1 MLEKIKKILKSKYQE
16 NLNTIR
22 INLGLPLRNKNGKTN
37 ILEKL
42 SNIQFKVFFQFEDDV
57 IIS

>member
-16 NLNTIR
+16 NLNTII
-22 INLGLPLRNKNGKTN
+22 INIGLLLRNENGKTN

-42 SNIQFKVFFQFEDDV
+42 SNIQFEDDE

>member
-22 INLGLPLRNKNGKTN
+22 INIGSLLRNENEKTN
-37 ILEKL
+37 ILGKL
-42 SNIQFKVFFQFEDDV
+42 SNIQFKVFSQFEDGG

>member
-22 INLGLPLRNKNGKTN
+22 INLGLHLRNKKGKTN